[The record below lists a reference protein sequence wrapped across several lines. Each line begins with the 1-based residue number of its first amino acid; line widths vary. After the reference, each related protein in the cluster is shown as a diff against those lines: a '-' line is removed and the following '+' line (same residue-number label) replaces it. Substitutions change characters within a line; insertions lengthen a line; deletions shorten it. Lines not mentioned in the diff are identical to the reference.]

1 MKLEYFIARHF
12 SAMRHEKG
20 MSRPAVRIAV
30 IGIALGLAV
39 MLVSMAV
46 IVGFKTEVS
55 RQIIGFGSHIQILPQ
70 YSTSDNELQHISLG
84 TTTEEKIKQIPNVAN
99 IQHIISRTGIIHT
112 LDAFQGVILKGVDS
126 TYNWEFFKQNI
137 VTGNTL
143 ESDTAPS
150 SAVISQ
156 TIADAMQ
163 LDTSDLFNV
172 YFVDKTLRVRRFKVV
187 GIYKT
192 TFADYDKLYIIT
204 HLKTMQNL
212 NNWEQNQY
220 SQAELLIHNFNHC
233 NETAAQVFTA
243 ISADNSSSK
252 YRVESIKTL
261 TPQIFDWLD
270 MLDMNAIV
278 IIILMIAVSGFCIIS
293 GLLILILERS
303 NTIGLFKSIGAND
316 GIIRRIFLAQG
327 SILISKGMLWG
338 NLLGITLIAVQY
350 ITHIIPLDPES
361 YYVNYVPVYLPIQTW
376 LIINISIAIISTAI
390 LIIPTHIITKI
401 SPAEAMRH
409 E

>member
-390 LIIPTHIITKI
+390 LIIPTNIITKI